1 MMTFNRQWFR
11 NSRAARCGIPAGL
24 PVSEAAA
31 APVDVHA
38 IRGHFAFPRLGR
50 IVTNNAASTQPP
62 GELLALYQSLA
73 PGYEN
78 VHRGQSTAS
87 QTMTALFEDS
97 YDTIARFIGAPGRAS
112 IALYRNTTEAH
123 NAVMYALLSEFR
135 DGDNVVTTMMEH
147 NSNYVPWYAMCRE
160 ILPRFGRRVEYRLAR
175 FDPVTGE
182 LDLDHL
188 ASLIDARTKLV
199 CCTGAS
205 NFLGTRNP
213 LGTIRGLANASGY
226 PQPTGERRSHL
237 LIDGAQL
244 VPGAFVDVQDLDVDY
259 LSFSFHKMLAPF
271 GVGVLYAKQHLL
283 ASSLPFLYGGD
294 MIAEGRVFP
303 DRVEYNA
310 LPWKY
315 AAGTP
320 NILGAIISAQALRI
334 LLDLAMTP
342 RKLAYFQTA
351 KPIERGAV
359 RAAMGAVSAWNRG
372 LTTRALTGLSA
383 IPGITIYGPRD
394 PSRRTSLVSFNLAG
408 HDPFGVAQALNSA
421 GVESRA
427 GCHCATLA
435 HHALRLDPPASCRL
449 SFYLYNT
456 LDDVDHAVDAVAA
469 IAGNV
474 RGKSLSRTPALRAR
488 GWRAAAGTAP
498 VRS

>member
-1 MMTFNRQWFR
+1 MTFKRRRPGND
-11 NSRAARCGIPAGL
+11 RAAWRALPAE
-24 PVSEAAA
+24 PTASRVAP

-38 IRGHFAFPRLGR
+38 IREHFAFPRLGR

-62 GELLALYQSLA
+62 DELLALYQSLA

-87 QTMTALFEDS
+87 KATTALFEES
-97 YDTIARFIGAPGRAS
+97 YDTIARFIGAPGPAS

-123 NAVMYALLSEFR
+123 NAVMYSLLGEFR
-135 DGDNVVTTMMEH
+135 NGDNVVTTTMEH

-160 ILPRFGRRVEYRLAR
+160 ILPRFGRRVHYRLAR

-213 LGTIRGLANASGY
+213 LRTIRALANASGY
-226 PQPTGERRSHL
+226 QQPGGERRSHL
-237 LIDGAQL
+237 LVDGAQL
-244 VPGAFVDVQDLDVDY
+244 VPGSFVDVQDLDAEY
-259 LSFSFHKMLAPF
+259 LAFSFHKMLAPF
-271 GVGVLYAKQHLL
+271 GVGVLYTKPHLL
-283 ASSLPFLYGGD
+283 TTSLPFLYGGD

-303 DRVEYNA
+303 DLVEYND

-315 AAGTP
+315 SAGTP
-320 NILGAIISAQALRI
+320 NVLGAIVSAQALRI

-342 RKLAYFQTA
+342 RKPTYFQTA
-351 KPIERGAV
+351 EPIERGAV
-359 RAAMGAVSAWNRG
+359 HAAMDSVSAWNRL
-372 LTTRALTGLSA
+372 LTARALEGLRT
-383 IPGITIYGPRD
+383 IPGITIYGP
-394 PSRRTSLVSFNLAG
+394 
-408 HDPFGVAQALNSA
+408 HK
-421 GVESRA
+421 
-427 GCHCATLA
+427 
-435 HHALRLDPPASCRL
+435 LRLDPPASCRL

-456 LDDVDHAVDAVAA
+456 LDDVDRAVDAVAA
-469 IAGNV
+469 VASRRHPRGSLPAV
-474 RGKSLSRTPALRAR
+474 RGMS
-488 GWRAAAGTAP
+488 
-498 VRS
+498 